1 MAVTIP
7 IYAPKITSL
16 GKCARIII
24 LLMPTI
30 IANSKNNIKCL
41 GYIIES
47 ATQIEKIVCECP
59 DGNEFIAMSKLSGE
73 NPYRSSENK

>member
-1 MAVTIP
+1 MP
-7 IYAPKITSL
+7 RYAPKITSL
-16 GKCARIII
+16 GKCASIII
-24 LLMPTI
+24 LLTLTI

-41 GYIIES
+41 GYIIDS

-73 NPYRSSENK
+73 KPYKSSVNK